1 MKDSKWDKFILK
13 NIIAKTRAGTF
24 LVVGFFAFWLDIHMG
39 ISWAFDIESS
49 DLKVQIHLCVQDCN
63 CDEGFEMRK
72 NRFK

>member
-13 NIIAKTRAGTF
+13 NIIAKTRVGTF
-24 LVVGFFAFWLDIHMG
+24 LVAGFFALWLDIHMG

-49 DLKVQIHLCVQDCN
+49 DLKVQIHLRVQDCN
-63 CDEGFEMRK
+63 CDEGFEVIK